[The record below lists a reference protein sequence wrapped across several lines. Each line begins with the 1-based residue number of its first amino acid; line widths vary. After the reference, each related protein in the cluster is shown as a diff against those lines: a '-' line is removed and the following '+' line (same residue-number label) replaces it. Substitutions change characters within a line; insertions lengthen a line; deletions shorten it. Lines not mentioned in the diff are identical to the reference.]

1 MTPPAGYRSSV
12 RHLSSALRP
21 YALAIFLALASALV
35 AVVVAVAYDLPLRDP
50 DSIAGPA
57 YIRLPAAVL
66 VMVVIDVI
74 PRAIRRRVSVRT
86 VIQERYGPGRIAL
99 VAVGLAAFYVSY
111 VSYRNLKGALP
122 LARPNVWD
130 YELTQ
135 LDRLM
140 AFGNDPAI
148 MLHQLLG
155 TGVTAYVLSAVY
167 LGFLGFVPFS
177 LGIALV
183 WSRSLWVG
191 AWYVTA
197 MCLNWVG
204 GALSY
209 YLVPSLGPVFVRS
222 SPYTDLPP
230 TGAGHLAESLA
241 DHRLQ
246 FLADPH
252 GADVIASVAGFASL
266 HVSIT
271 FTVALIAHRIGLP
284 RGIRWSMWAFL
295 VFTMTATIYFGW
307 HYLVDDIAGL
317 GIGALAVVIG
327 QRVTRRI
334 STEEELALVE
344 PMDRFE
350 ESAAA

>member
-1 MTPPAGYRSSV
+1 V

-21 YALAIFLALASALV
+21 YGLALALAFGS
-35 AVVVAVAYDLPLRDP
+35 AVVAIIVALAYDLPLRDP
-50 DSIAGPA
+50 DGIAGPA

-66 VMVVIDVI
+66 VMVMLDVV
-74 PRAIRRRVSVRT
+74 PRALHRRVPIRAVLR
-86 VIQERYGPGRIAL
+86 ERYGPGRMAL
-99 VAVGLAAFYVSY
+99 VFVGLLAFYVSY

-122 LARPNVWD
+122 LARPHVLD
-130 YELTQ
+130 YDLTR
-135 LDRLM
+135 LDRWM

-148 MLHQLLG
+148 LLHELLG

-167 LGFLGFVPFS
+167 IGFLAFVPIS

-197 MCLNWVG
+197 MCLNWVL

-230 TGAGHLAESLA
+230 TGASRLAESLA
-241 DHRLQ
+241 DHRMQVLT
-246 FLADPH
+246 DPH
-252 GADVIASVAGFASL
+252 GADVIAGVAGFASL

-271 FTVALIAHRIGLP
+271 FTAALVAHRIALP
-284 RGIRWSMWAFL
+284 RVVRWSMW
-295 VFTMTATIYFGW
+295 VFVVLTMTATIYFGW
-307 HYLVDDIAGL
+307 HYLADDIAGL
-317 GIGALAVVIG
+317 GLGAFAVVVG

-334 STEEELALVE
+334 STDEELALVE
-344 PMDRFE
+344 PVPSLQG
-350 ESAAA
+350 SAVP